1 MLVVHHLPSE
11 KWGALG
17 ISRRQELMYKDLVFD
32 SLSDLV
38 LDFKLSYE
46 KWWHKLKKA
55 RIGGYKAIFPS
66 IKA

>member
-1 MLVVHHLPSE
+1 VIHHTPSQ

-38 LDFKLSYE
+38 ADFKAGYE
-46 KWWHKLKKA
+46 KWWHKLLKA
-55 RIGGYKAIFPS
+55 RIGQLVVEL
-66 IKA
+66 